1 MGMYAAPDHLGTRP
15 SHRALLP
22 EREVNN
28 TKPILGEKQ
37 RPVHVSDGFEGVF
50 VGTLTRRI
58 NLKPLPRYK
67 SVLGS

>member
-1 MGMYAAPDHLGTRP
+1 MGTYAAPDHLGKRP
-15 SHRALLP
+15 SHREMLP

-28 TKPILGEKQ
+28 AKPILSEQ

-50 VGTLTRRI
+50 VGTLNRRI